1 MKKIITILTLAIT
14 LTSCKDTS
22 TIENNPVVSQ
32 INVNTTNS
40 SFKYE
45 VFFKTRTPS
54 EDSKMLTNFRYQVG
68 DTLISYY
75 EFFESK
81 LKPTHDSLIFY
92 RQKYLELSKENANLN
107 VNLKYLENKLEKK
120 E

>member
-1 MKKIITILTLAIT
+1 MKRILLILTLVVT
-14 LTSCKDTS
+14 LTSCRDTA

-40 SFKYE
+40 AFKYE
-45 VFFKTRTPS
+45 VFFKTQTQS

-81 LKPTHDSLIFY
+81 LRPIQDSLVYY
-92 RQKYLELSKENANLN
+92 RQKYLELSKENTNLN
-107 VNLKYLENKLEKK
+107 TNLKYLENKLEKK